1 MKKLRL
7 RRVFLLLALAGLAA
21 CKHECDPINTDLAG
35 RWERADGNNTPFNG
49 MIVEFGGT
57 QGLLQ
62 TVPATAAGFSVGDAK
77 WRNVQKEKDGVYGLE
92 DRDAGGGY
100 VRSRILILSDGQ
112 ELMLSG
118 QTSNAGF
125 YQKWKRL

>member
-1 MKKLRL
+1 MKKLRSPFA
-7 RRVFLLLALAGLAA
+7 FLLAGLFLLAS
-21 CKHECDPINTDLAG
+21 CKHKCDPINTDLAG
-35 RWERADGNNTPFNG
+35 RWERVDGNNTPFNG

-77 WRNVQKEKDGVYGLE
+77 WRNVQKEKDGVYLLE

-100 VRSRILILSDGQ
+100 VRGRILLLSDGR